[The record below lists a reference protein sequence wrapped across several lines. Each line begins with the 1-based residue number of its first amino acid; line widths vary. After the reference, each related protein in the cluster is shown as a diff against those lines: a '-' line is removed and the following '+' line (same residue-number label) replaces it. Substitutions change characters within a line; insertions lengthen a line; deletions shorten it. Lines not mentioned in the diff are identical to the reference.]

1 MFRVKIK
8 PEVFL
13 SSNKNIIFNK
23 ILVTGSDEP
32 LIYYVKNFIIENF
45 KKRNFFIDVSNS
57 YNDSSMGNLFSEKK
71 TLFVLSDYPTNKE
84 ITPEKS
90 DYKSILVA
98 SPNGKKTNLIKTKLS
113 KDRGSLVIECY
124 SLNRSSKENTLKNY
138 IEKNNLTLS
147 NDVFWYVVDNFDN
160 NYVIFIKQL
169 QMLSLFNSEVSLV
182 SDVEK
187 ITFID
192 NKIEINKIFF
202 NIFKEN
208 KILTNSFNKS
218 INSLS
223 DFYIFL
229 NSTKTYLEIIK
240 NSDNRDVALY
250 NFPKYLFAEKDV
262 FLTIYKKTN
271 KDKLIKIY
279 QNLSKAELLTRQN
292 SDLYLIVGL
301 RFFLN
306 LKKII
311 IS

>member
-1 MFRVKIK
+1 VKIK

-23 ILVTGSDEP
+23 ILVTGSDESF
-32 LIYYVKNFIIENF
+32 ISYVKNFIVEEF
-45 KKRNFFIDVSNS
+45 KKKNFFIDVSN
-57 YNDSSMGNLFSEKK
+57 NFNGGSMGNLFSENK
-71 TLFVLSDYPTNKE
+71 TLFVLSDFPANEE
-84 ITPEKS
+84 INFKGLDDT
-90 DYKSILVA
+90 SILVA
-98 SPNGKKTNLIKTKLS
+98 SPNGKKTKLIKTKLS
-113 KDRGSLVIECY
+113 KDRESLVIECY

-138 IEKNNLTLS
+138 IEKNDLTLS

-169 QMLSLFNSEVSLV
+169 QMLSLFNGEISLI

-208 KILTNSFNKS
+208 KILTNGFNKS

-229 NSTKTYLEIIK
+229 NSIKTYLEIIK
-240 NSDNRDVALY
+240 NSNDRDAAIY

-262 FLTIYKKTN
+262 FLAIYKKTN

-279 QNLSKAELLTRQN
+279 QNLSKVELLIRQ
-292 SDLYLIVGL
+292 SSELYLIIGL

-311 IS
+311 TS